1 MNRTPTRRQIDCAN
15 LRLPGMAQACLLL
28 ALVCVLYA
36 AAGFADESPKP
47 AETAPA
53 TRFSAEDL
61 DFYAKQVEPLLKEHC
76 LKCHGG
82 GDKIRGGLRLTNR
95 DAILKGGDLGP
106 AVDLDKPAESLLLKA
121 VHYRDGLEMPPTG
134 KLPADK
140 IAVLTRWVER
150 GLPMPS
156 DLKAEAEHDRPG
168 PSPADRS
175 YWAYQPVRR
184 PNVPTVRNAGW
195 VRNPVDA
202 FILARLEAAGLEPA
216 PEADRVTLIRR
227 LYFDLLGLPP
237 TPEEVDAFVGDPA
250 PDAYERLVDELLAR
264 PQHGEKWARHWLDL
278 VRFAET
284 NGYERDGPK
293 PNAWRFRDYVIRS
306 FNADKPFDRFIR
318 EQLAG
323 DELAHRWE
331 QEGRDESE
339 IAEAV
344 IATGYYR
351 LGLWDDEPVDLEMA
365 KFDGLDDIVATTCQ
379 VFLGMT
385 MNCARCHDH
394 KIDPLPQT
402 DYYRFLAF
410 FRDVPHF
417 SLTRDVTSKFNQTDI
432 TPRARRVLY
441 EAELHRRTQRIE
453 ELTRLLTEIEDEAIR
468 KMPAEDQRAAEG
480 VDRPQVVKKV
490 PMFLEEPR
498 RQEYERLLKDR
509 EALRKLPL
517 PPREMALSIN
527 NCLVPPPPTH
537 VLIRGNP
544 HAKGTAVEPGYP
556 AVLGFADPV
565 LPTIPSGAKTAGR
578 RLVLA
583 DWIAS
588 PDNPLTARV
597 LVNRLW
603 QHHFG
608 RGIVASSNDFG
619 KYGNKPTHPEL
630 LDWLADEFCRPADP
644 ADAWRIKRIHRLLVT
659 SSTYRMASQT
669 QPGVLERDPDN
680 ELFSRFPMR
689 RLTAEEIRD
698 AMLAVSGKLNLRQ
711 FGPSIYPPI
720 PREVLAGQSRPG
732 EGWGKSSPEEAS
744 RRSVYV
750 YVKRSLLLPILNQ
763 HDLADTDNS
772 CPVRYTTTVPTQS
785 LGMLNGAFTNE
796 QAGHLAERLRR
807 EMPNDLAGQVRRAIR
822 LTTGR
827 EPDDREIADDLAL
840 IADLRNKHGVGEAE
854 ALRWFCLMQLNANEF
869 VYLD

>member
-1 MNRTPTRRQIDCAN
+1 MFRVA
-15 LRLPGMAQACLLL
+15 LAWVGLL
-28 ALVCVLYA
+28 VVG
-36 AAGFADESPKP
+36 AGSATEPASDESRGAVP
-47 AETAPA
+47 A
-53 TRFSAEDL
+53 RFSKADL
-61 DFYAKQVEPLLKEHC
+61 DFYAKEVEPLLKEHC

-82 GDKIRGGLRLTNR
+82 GDKVRGGLRLTSR
-95 DAILKGGDLGP
+95 AAILKGGDLGP
-106 AVDLDKPAESLLLKA
+106 AVRLDKPAESLLLQA
-121 VHYRDGLEMPPTG
+121 IQYRDGLEMPPTG
-134 KLPADK
+134 KLPPEK
-140 IAVLTRWVER
+140 IALLTRWVER
-150 GLPMPS
+150 GLPMPPEAS
-156 DLKAEAEHDRPG
+156 ADAEAGRSG
-168 PSPADRS
+168 PSPTDRA

-184 PNVPTVRNAGW
+184 PAVPAVRNIAW
-195 VRNPVDA
+195 VRNPIDA

-237 TPEEVDAFVGDPA
+237 TPEEVDAFVQDPA

-264 PQHGEKWARHWLDL
+264 PQFGEKWGRHWLDL

-306 FNADKPFDRFIR
+306 FNADKPYDRFLR
-318 EQLAG
+318 EHLAG
-323 DELAHRWE
+323 DELALRWD
-331 QEGRDESE
+331 QEGRDEGE
-339 IAEAV
+339 IAEAI

-432 TPRARRVLY
+432 TPKARRLVY
-441 EAELHRRTQRIE
+441 EAELNQRTRRIE
-453 ELTRLLTEIEDEAIR
+453 ELTRQLTQIEDEAIR
-468 KMPAEDQRAAEG
+468 RMPAEDQRAAEG
-480 VDRPQVVKKV
+480 IDRPQVLKKV
-490 PMFLEEPR
+490 PQFLDEPQR
-498 RQEYERLLKDR
+498 REYERLLAER
-509 EALRKLPL
+509 ERFRKLPM
-517 PPREMALSIN
+517 PHREMALSVN

-544 HAKGTAVEPGYP
+544 HAQGQAVEPGYP
-556 AVLGFADPV
+556 AVLGFPDPV
-565 LPTIPSGAKTAGR
+565 LPTIPQGAKTAGR
-578 RLVLA
+578 RSVLA

-588 PDNPLTARV
+588 PDNPLTGRV

-619 KYGNKPTHPEL
+619 KYGTPPSHPEL
-630 LDWLADEFCRPADP
+630 LDWLADEFVRPAD
-644 ADAWRIKRIHRLLVT
+644 AAEAWRMKRLHRLMVT
-659 SSTYRMASQT
+659 SSTYRMASRGR
-669 QPGVLERDPDN
+669 PEALERDPAND
-680 ELFSRFPMR
+680 LFSRFAMR

-698 AMLAVSGKLNLRQ
+698 AMLAVSGQLNLRQ

-732 EGWGKSSPEEAS
+732 EGWGRSSPAEAS

-807 EMPNDLAGQVRRAIR
+807 EVPNDLAGQVRRAIR

-827 EPDDREIADDLAL
+827 EPSDREVADDLTL
-840 IADLRNKHGVGEAE
+840 IADLQQRHGLSAAD
-854 ALRWFCLMQLNANEF
+854 ALKWFCLMQLNANEF